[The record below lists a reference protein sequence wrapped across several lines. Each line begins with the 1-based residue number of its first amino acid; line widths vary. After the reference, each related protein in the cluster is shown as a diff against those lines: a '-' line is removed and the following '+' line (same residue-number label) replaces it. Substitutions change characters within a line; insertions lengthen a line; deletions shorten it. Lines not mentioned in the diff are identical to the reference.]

1 MDKNPDHDREKVP
14 DRPAVPRGNTSRQ
27 AEEVEDRDPNI
38 RAEDYGESP
47 SRPSWWRWIFGGGS

>member
-1 MDKNPDHDREKVP
+1 MDKNPDHDREEVP
-14 DRPAVPRGNTSRQ
+14 GGKSDPQENARRQ
-27 AEEVEDRDPNI
+27 AEGPKDRDPNI